1 MQKVT
6 FTEQY
11 NLVNNKIDLDIRSK
25 DLSVNMMMVVGGC
38 CNHVQLELHDSMG
51 SQSLHRLLTR
61 MAMWNYKKAAALVI
75 AHNNWQQ
82 EMDIGSSQRAAA
94 AAVMA
99 VAGALVLQVLVEVH
113 QQLYL

>member
-1 MQKVT
+1 
-6 FTEQY
+6 
-11 NLVNNKIDLDIRSK
+11 
-25 DLSVNMMMVVGGC
+25 MMLIALVGGR

-99 VAGALVLQVLVEVH
+99 VAGALVLQVLLELH
-113 QQLYL
+113 LQLCL